1 MRESIVIC
9 QKNTRA
15 IVSEVCYNGNRRV
28 CRCSGIGSPKRKQL
42 TAVRRYVLCAKKT
55 CSRNGRYG

>member
-42 TAVRRYVLCAKKT
+42 TAVRRYVLCAKK
-55 CSRNGRYG
+55 NM